1 MPRQSFDLLLSLD
14 SSHDIRQLLKIYNN
28 IEVISSREPTKT
40 LIPMLGYTLL
50 QITCHTRI

>member
-14 SSHDIRQLLKIYNN
+14 SSHDIRQLLKINHN
-28 IEVISSREPTKT
+28 IEVIASREPTKT

-50 QITCHTRI
+50 QITCNTRI

>member
-1 MPRQSFDLLLSLD
+1 MPRQSFDLLLTFD
-14 SSHDIRQLLKIYNN
+14 SGHNIRQLLKIYNN

-50 QITCHTRI
+50 QITCNTRI

>member
-1 MPRQSFDLLLSLD
+1 MLRQSFDLLLSLD

-28 IEVISSREPTKT
+28 IEVISSRKPTKT

-50 QITCHTRI
+50 QITCNTRI